1 MSLADFFTPIDLKK
15 IAPKKGYYTSQ
26 LGDKIVHYS
35 VDFPD
40 LEEKTD
46 IAIIGVMDDRNA
58 VGNPGCSLGPDYIRE
73 KLYQLNEGPY
83 NCRIVDLVK
92 FDVYI
97 GIVGEARK
105 KLTRCLNMETIELAY
120 IRTPGPGNQ

>member
-15 IAPKKGYYTSQ
+15 IAPKKGFYTSQ

-58 VGNPGCSLGPDYIRE
+58 VGNPGCSLAPDYIRE
-73 KLYQLNEGPY
+73 KLYQLNEGGY
-83 NCRIVDLVK
+83 YCKNCRPGQ
-92 FDVYI
+92 YPCR
-97 GIVGEARK
+97 RK
-105 KLTRCLNMETIELAY
+105 SDRHLLCC
-120 IRTPGPGNQ
+120 